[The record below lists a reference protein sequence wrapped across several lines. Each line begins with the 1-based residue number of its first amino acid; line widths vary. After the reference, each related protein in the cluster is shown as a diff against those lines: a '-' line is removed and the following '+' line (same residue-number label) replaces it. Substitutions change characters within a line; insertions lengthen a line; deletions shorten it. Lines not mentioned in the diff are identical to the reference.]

1 MSSVKKTIMI
11 GVSGGIAAYKVVAC
25 ASSLAQAGHSVHVAM
40 SPGALEFVRPLSF
53 AAVTGRRVIDSVF
66 PDVSGAEGEEL
77 YPHLY
82 PAARSD
88 LFLLA
93 PASADMLAK
102 VACGMANDAVSA
114 SILALPPDCRKI
126 FCPAM
131 HVNMWAQSLVKE
143 NAEKLRERGWL
154 QLGPEPGRLACG
166 SAGAGRMSEPEVIVA
181 KVLELLGADEE

>member
-1 MSSVKKTIMI
+1 MNKMQKTIMI

-66 PDVSGAEGEEL
+66 PDMAAADGEQL

-82 PAARSD
+82 PAARTD
-88 LFLLA
+88 IFLLA
-93 PASADMLAK
+93 PASADMLAR
-102 VACGMANDAVSA
+102 VACGMADDAVSA

-131 HVNMWAQSLVKE
+131 HVNMWAQEVVKE
-143 NAEKLRERGWL
+143 NAEKLRARGWI

-166 SAGAGRMSEPEVIVA
+166 SAGAGRMSEPEAIVA
-181 KVLELLGADEE
+181 KVLELIGPGEE